1 MPLSLPSS
9 KLIRSF
15 VELLGRGWTVGLRAQ
30 NVKIEHASSFSGD
43 ETRSKSARPR
53 GRCPTIGSQ
62 VGVNVSAMDVL
73 RLHGAGDIRLHTEP
87 EPVPSPGEELVRI
100 TAVGLCGSDL
110 HWFEEGGIGEDRVQ
124 DPFVLGHEMG
134 GVIASGE
141 REGERVVVE
150 PANPCGQCDVCYSGH
165 SNLCQHVEFCGHYP
179 TPGGL
184 STFIAW
190 PRHLLLP
197 VPDTIEGDNVAL
209 LEPLGIALHA
219 LDLSHFQVG
228 MSAGVYGCGPIGL
241 FLIRALRAAGAG
253 SIQAS
258 DPLPHR
264 LEAAL
269 SSGADDVRSTDFAGR
284 PAGVDDWGPVDVAFD
299 AAGEDAAIETALR
312 TVRTGGRVV
321 IVGIPPNDRSSFG
334 AALAREKGL
343 TIVMSRRMKQHHMH
357 RAIDLVDRG
366 AVDLGGMIT
375 ARFPISRGPEGFTE
389 LIRRS
394 GLKIVITPS
403 A

>member
-1 MPLSLPSS
+1 M
-9 KLIRSF
+9 
-15 VELLGRGWTVGLRAQ
+15 
-30 NVKIEHASSFSGD
+30 SG
-43 ETRSKSARPR
+43 
-53 GRCPTIGSQ
+53 
-62 VGVNVSAMDVL
+62 MDVL

-87 EPVPSPGEELVRI
+87 DPVPGPGEELVLM

-110 HWFEEGGIGEDRVQ
+110 HWFEEGGIGEDRVH

-134 GVIASGE
+134 GVVASGE
-141 REGERVVVE
+141 RAGERVVVE
-150 PANPCGQCDVCYSGH
+150 PANPCGDCGVCRAGH
-165 SNLCQHVEFCGHYP
+165 RNLCQQVEFCGHYP

-184 STFIAW
+184 STLLAW
-190 PRHLLLP
+190 PQHLLIS

-219 LDLSHFQVG
+219 LDLGHFTVG
-228 MSAGVYGCGPIGL
+228 MTAGVYGCGPIGL
-241 FLIRALRAAGAG
+241 LLIRALRAAGAG
-253 SIQAS
+253 AIQAS

-264 LEAAL
+264 LEAAR
-269 SSGADDVRSTDFAGR
+269 SSGADDVRPTDADGH
-284 PAGVDDWGPVDVAFD
+284 PTGVDDWGPVDVAFE

-343 TIVMSRRMKQHHMH
+343 TLVISRRMKPQHMH
-357 RAIDLVDRG
+357 QAIDLVDRG
-366 AVDLGGMIT
+366 EVELSDLIT
-375 ARFPISRGPEGFTE
+375 SCFPISRGPEAFTK
-389 LIRRS
+389 LVARS
-394 GLKIVITPS
+394 GLKIVIKPS